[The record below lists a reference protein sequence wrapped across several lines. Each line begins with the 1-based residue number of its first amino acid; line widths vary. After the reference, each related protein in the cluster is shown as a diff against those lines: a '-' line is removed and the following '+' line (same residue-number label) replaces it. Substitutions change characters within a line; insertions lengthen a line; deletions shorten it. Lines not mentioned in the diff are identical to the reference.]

1 MIKKFTESII
11 ILATINLLV
20 KPIWVFGIERTIQN
34 RVGADE
40 YGLYFSLFS
49 FSLLFNIFSDLG
61 ITNYNNRSIARN
73 NHLISQ
79 QFGHIF
85 PLKTGLV
92 TVYSFITLT
101 AALFIG
107 YTLNQIYLLF
117 ILSLNQA
124 LNSFI
129 LYLRSNITG
138 LQLFK
143 TDSIISVTDKLLL
156 IIICSY
162 LLWGSSAT
170 FKIEWLIYSQTFSYG
185 FTFLVALIILQTKTK
200 KVKFRL
206 NLIKIKS
213 TLRRSFPYAI
223 LIFLMMI
230 YTRIDAVMLE
240 RMLPDGKT
248 QAGIYA
254 QAFRILDA
262 LSMFA
267 FLFASILLPLFA
279 KMIKQKQEIISI
291 LKQSFAMLLI
301 PAIGLMSGLL
311 YNSKQLM
318 QLMYVKHTFI
328 SAEILIILM
337 FGFIGICTTYIFGT
351 LLTAAGKLNNL
362 NKIALTS
369 VFINIASNFLLIPL
383 IGAKGAAI
391 SSAVTQIIMG
401 LLQAIIAIKYL
412 KIKIRYSIYIKYLA
426 IILSSVLFSWLLK
439 KALEIW
445 YLHFL
450 ITIISTISLAFVLKL
465 LKVEDF
471 KNLFSKK

>member
-426 IILSSVLFSWLLK
+426 IILSSVFFSWLLK

>member
-465 LKVEDF
+465 LKIEDF